1 MNPLFG
7 LLNGSGNT
15 NSNSGGAMPLIKRMI
30 GAAMAG
36 QSPEQFLNGLTQT
49 DARFKGMD
57 FTNLEKTA
65 KKVCGRK
72 NIDLSDAVN
81 KVSNG
86 IKNLKW

>member
-15 NSNSGGAMPLIKRMI
+15 NSNSNGAMPLIRRMI
-30 GAAMAG
+30 GAAMSG
-36 QSPEQFLNGLTQT
+36 QSPEQFLNGLAQS
-49 DARFKGMD
+49 DERFKGMD
-57 FTNLEKTA
+57 FSNLEKTA
-65 KKVCGRK
+65 KEVCGKK
-72 NIDLSDAVN
+72 NIDLNDAVN